1 MQMRNI
7 IKTNKAPAAIGTYSQ
22 AVESNGILFTSGQ
35 VGIDPET
42 SKMVEGGVADQAIR
56 VLKNIYA
63 ILSESGLDKTSI
75 IKLNV
80 FLKDLDDFSIV
91 NDTFKEFF
99 GDNEFP
105 ARTTVEVSE
114 LPLGAL
120 IEIDCIASR

>member
-1 MQMRNI
+1 MRNI

-42 SKMVEGGVADQAIR
+42 SEMVEGGVEDQAIR

-80 FLKDLDDFSIV
+80 FLKDLNDFSIV

>member
-42 SKMVEGGVADQAIR
+42 SEMVEGGIEDQAIR
-56 VLKNIYA
+56 VLENIYA

-99 GDNEFP
+99 GDNEYP

>member
-42 SKMVEGGVADQAIR
+42 SKMVEGGIEDQAIR

>member
-42 SKMVEGGVADQAIR
+42 SEMVEGGVEDQAIR

>member
-42 SKMVEGGVADQAIR
+42 SEMVEGGVEDQAIR

-91 NDTFKEFF
+91 NETFKEFF
-99 GDNEFP
+99 GDNEYP

>member
-1 MQMRNI
+1 MRNI

-22 AVESNGILFTSGQ
+22 AVESSGILFTSGQ

-42 SKMVEGGVADQAIR
+42 SEMVEGGIEDQAIR

>member
-91 NDTFKEFF
+91 NDIFKEFF

>member
-1 MQMRNI
+1 MRNI

-35 VGIDPET
+35 LGIDPET
-42 SKMVEGGVADQAIR
+42 SEMVEGGVEDQAIR

>member
-1 MQMRNI
+1 MRNI

-42 SKMVEGGVADQAIR
+42 SEIVEGGVENQAIR

-91 NDTFKEFF
+91 NDTLKEFF

>member
-22 AVESNGILFTSGQ
+22 AVESSGILFTSGQ

-42 SKMVEGGVADQAIR
+42 SEMVEGGVADQAIR

>member
-1 MQMRNI
+1 VQMRNI

-42 SKMVEGGVADQAIR
+42 SEMVEGGVADQAIR

>member
-35 VGIDPET
+35 VGINPET
-42 SKMVEGGVADQAIR
+42 SEMVEGGVEDQAIR

-99 GDNEFP
+99 GDNEYP

>member
-42 SKMVEGGVADQAIR
+42 SEMVEGGIEDQAIR

>member
-7 IKTNKAPAAIGTYSQ
+7 ISTNKAPAAIGTYSQ
-22 AVESNGILFTSGQ
+22 AVESNGFLFTSGQ

-42 SKMVEGGVADQAIR
+42 SEMVEGGIETQAIR
-56 VLKNIYA
+56 VLNNIYA

-75 IKLNV
+75 IKLTV
-80 FLKDLDDFSIV
+80 FLKDLNDFSTV
-91 NDTFKEFF
+91 NNTFKEFF
-99 GDNEFP
+99 GHNEFP

-120 IEIDCIASR
+120 IEIDCIAAR